1 MLAPKGGVV
10 LQPLAVSSES
20 PGRATAAHV
29 IVVGNEK
36 GGAGKSTLA
45 MHLTIALLKAGRRVG
60 VFDLD
65 LRQKSLTRYLDNRR
79 TRFADPAAFP
89 YMVELGGAPAL
100 HPEHAAAQ
108 ERAAFA
114 EALLRAGDRCEF
126 LIVDA
131 PGSDT
136 PLGRLAHAHA
146 DTLITP
152 LNDSFV
158 DFDLLADFDPRT
170 NELLRPGVYA
180 ELVWD
185 SRKRKAAAERRPI
198 DWVVLRNRMATG
210 IVEAKNSQRVAEAL
224 KTLSNRIGF
233 RIAPGLAERVIYRE
247 LFPMGATLLDLGE
260 GEEKSALKMSHIAAR
275 QELRDLLIVL
285 KLPGLSGAQL
295 GF

>member
-1 MLAPKGGVV
+1 MLQRLG
-10 LQPLAVSSES
+10 VSSES
-20 PGRATAAHV
+20 PTRATTAHV
-29 IVVGNEK
+29 IVIGNEK

-45 MHLTIALLKAGRRVG
+45 MHLTVALLKAGRRVA
-60 VFDLD
+60 VLDLD
-65 LRQKSLTRYLDNRR
+65 VRQRSLSRYLDNRSQ
-79 TRFADPAAFP
+79 RFGEVSGMP
-89 YMVELGGAPAL
+89 YVIDLAL
-100 HPEHAAAQ
+100 PPVVHPEHRLPHEAAA
-108 ERAAFA
+108 FS
-114 EALLRAGDRCEF
+114 EAVLRAGERCDF
-126 LIVDA
+126 LLIDA

-136 PLGRLAHAHA
+136 HLGRLAHGLA

-170 NELLRPGVYA
+170 NEVLRPGVYA

-198 DWVVLRNRMATG
+198 DWVVLRNRLATG
-210 IVEAKNSQRVAEAL
+210 VVEAKNSQKVAEAL
-224 KTLSNRIGF
+224 RGLSNRIGF

-247 LFPMGATLLDLGE
+247 LFPLGATLLDLSE
-260 GEEKSALKMSHIAAR
+260 GDLKQGMKLSHVAAR

-285 KLPGLSGAQL
+285 KLPGFSGADL

>member
-1 MLAPKGGVV
+1 M
-10 LQPLAVSSES
+10 AVSSSES
-20 PGRATAAHV
+20 PVRATAAHV
-29 IVVGNEK
+29 IVIGNEK

-45 MHLTIALLKAGRRVG
+45 MHLTVALLKAGRRVAAL
-60 VFDLD
+60 DLD
-65 LRQKSLTRYLDNRR
+65 LRQRSLSRYLENRR
-79 TRFADPAAFP
+79 QRFADAAASP
-89 YMVELGGAPAL
+89 YELDLALAPAI
-100 HPEHAAAQ
+100 HPEHRQALEAAT
-108 ERAAFA
+108 FA
-114 EALLRAGDRCEF
+114 EAILRAGERSEF
-126 LIVDA
+126 LVIDA

-136 PLGRLAHAHA
+136 HLGRLAHGVA

-210 IVEAKNSQRVAEAL
+210 VVEAKNSQKVADAL
-224 KTLSNRIGF
+224 RMLSTRIGF

-247 LFPMGATLLDLGE
+247 LFPIGATLLDLTE
-260 GEEKSALKMSHIAAR
+260 GELKQNLKLSHVAAR

-285 KLPGLSGAQL
+285 KLPGLAGAQL

>member
-1 MLAPKGGVV
+1 M
-10 LQPLAVSSES
+10 LQPLGVSNES
-20 PGRATAAHV
+20 PVRATAAHV

-45 MHLTIALLKAGRRVG
+45 MHLTVSLLKAGRRVA
-60 VFDLD
+60 VLDLD
-65 LRQKSLTRYLDNRR
+65 LRQRSLSRYLDNRR
-79 TRFADPAAFP
+79 NRFGDGAPMP
-89 YMVELGGAPAL
+89 YLVELPL
-100 HPEHAAAQ
+100 PPVIHPEHRVPH
-108 ERAAFA
+108 ESAAFS
-114 EALLRAGDRCEF
+114 EAILRAGERCDF
-126 LIVDA
+126 LVIDA

-136 PLGRLAHAHA
+136 HLGRLAHGSA

-198 DWVVLRNRMATG
+198 DWVVLRNRLATG
-210 IVEAKNSQRVAEAL
+210 AVEAKNSQKVAEAL
-224 KTLSNRIGF
+224 RSLSTRIGF
-233 RIAPGLAERVIYRE
+233 RLAPGLAERVIYRE
-247 LFPMGATLLDLGE
+247 LFPMGATLLDLADGD
-260 GEEKSALKMSHIAAR
+260 LKQGLKLSHVAAR

-285 KLPGLSGAQL
+285 KLPGLSGADL